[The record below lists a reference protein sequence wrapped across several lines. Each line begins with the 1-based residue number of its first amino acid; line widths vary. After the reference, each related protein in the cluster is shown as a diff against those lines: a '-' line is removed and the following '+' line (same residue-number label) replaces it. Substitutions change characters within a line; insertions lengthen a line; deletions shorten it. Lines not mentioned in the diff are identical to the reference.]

1 MISQFCVDMYY
12 VHRILNNTNNWHSH
26 ILHNSKWL
34 STQVAFFFGVHVSV
48 SDRCGKCH
56 YCKNLFIWTCLYF
69 VKGESNFCCPVTR
82 SKCSQ
87 LRMEKQHSSQNR
99 RNSRTVLLGK
109 WMPVTIK
116 DPHSLLRH
124 SIFAVLLKALGDFH
138 QFTWNL
144 DYQRS
149 FQVLIPDRLY
159 AIKKYS

>member
-26 ILHNSKWL
+26 ILHNSKLL
-34 STQVAFFFGVHVSV
+34 STQVAFFFGVHISV

-116 DPHSLLRH
+116 DPHLPAKTQYICSPSQSTGGFSPIHLEFGLPKKFP
-124 SIFAVLLKALGDFH
+124 SINP
-138 QFTWNL
+138 W
-144 DYQRS
+144 
-149 FQVLIPDRLY
+149 
-159 AIKKYS
+159 